1 MRPLRDPV
9 IKALNIRLT
18 PRYYPNSD
26 HAPGPVN
33 VEVEVIA
40 GDGRHT
46 FQLELHQTDFEC
58 RLDQYFD
65 VAKEQIRKAVKEWNP
80 DR

>member
-1 MRPLRDPV
+1 MLRDPV
-9 IKALNIRLT
+9 IKALSVRLR
-18 PRYYPNSD
+18 PLIYPNSD
-26 HAPGPVN
+26 HAPGPIDVDI
-33 VEVEVIA
+33 ELIA
-40 GDGRHT
+40 DNARHT
-46 FQLELHQTDFEC
+46 YQLQMHQTDFEC